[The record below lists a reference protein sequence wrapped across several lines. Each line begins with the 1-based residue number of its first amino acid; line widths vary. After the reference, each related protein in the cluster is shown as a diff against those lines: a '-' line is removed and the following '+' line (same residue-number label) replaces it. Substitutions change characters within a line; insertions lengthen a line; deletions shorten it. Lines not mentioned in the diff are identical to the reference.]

1 MELAVSLKNDLA
13 KVINN
18 PYLVRKVPGVLLA
31 KYAHFIIGKQ
41 LHPRASSLD
50 TSGLSRNHYGWT
62 SVTEQFTWDVFCIQE
77 TNLIN
82 FVKTFATDNY
92 EVAVEVGATSDMFLK
107 HVKAERKIGIN
118 VLDVCVEQL
127 NRQGI
132 IGIKTDGQRMPLEDN
147 GADLVI
153 CFETLEH
160 VHNPILFLAEL
171 SRITQKKLL
180 LSIPWVSKTN
190 IRAKWYGRMEPSGQP
205 DSEFHVFEFDEEDFR
220 KILSYTDFKV
230 GIYQKL
236 INYEAK
242 YDPFTNWC
250 LRRYLYLRC
259 FPAIQAYVLEKN
271 V

>member
-1 MELAVSLKNDLA
+1 MELEVGLKNDLA
-13 KVINN
+13 KVIHN
-18 PYLVRKVPGVLLA
+18 PCLVRKVPGVLLA
-31 KYAHFIIGKQ
+31 RYAHFVAGRQ
-41 LHPRASSLD
+41 LRHRASSLD
-50 TSGLSRNHYGWT
+50 TSHLSRNHYGWT
-62 SVTEQFTWDVFCIQE
+62 SVTTQFAWDVFCIQE

-92 EVAVEVGATSDMFLK
+92 EVAVEIGATSDMFLK
-107 HVKAERKIGIN
+107 HVEAERKIGVN
-118 VLDVCVEQL
+118 VLDICVEQL

-160 VHNPILFLAEL
+160 VNNPILFLAEL
-171 SRITQKKLL
+171 SRIVKNKLL
-180 LSIPWVSKTN
+180 LSIPWVLKTN
-190 IRAKWYGRMEPSGQP
+190 IRTRWYGMADPSGRP

-220 KILSYTDFKV
+220 KVLSYTDFK
-230 GIYQKL
+230 ISTYKKL

-250 LRRYLYLRC
+250 LRKYLYLSY
-259 FPAIQAYVLEKN
+259 FPAIPAYVLEKH

>member
-1 MELAVSLKNDLA
+1 MSLKNDLT

-18 PYLVRKVPGVLLA
+18 PRLISKVPEALLTR
-31 KYAHFIIGKQ
+31 YAHFMVGRQ
-41 LHPRASSLD
+41 LHSRASSLD

-62 SVTEQFTWDVFCIQE
+62 SVTQQFTWDIFCIQQ

-82 FVKTFATDNY
+82 FVKTFAIDDY
-92 EVAVEVGATSDMFLK
+92 EVVMEIGATSDMFLR

-118 VLDVCVEQL
+118 VLDICVEQL
-127 NRQGI
+127 NKQGI
-132 IGIKTDGQRMPLEDN
+132 IGIKTDGQRMPLQDN

-171 SRITQKKLL
+171 SRITKKKLL

-190 IRAKWYGRMEPSGQP
+190 VRARWYGRVDPNGQP
-205 DSEFHVFEFDEEDFR
+205 DSEFHVFEFDERDFK

-230 GIYQKL
+230 STYQKL
-236 INYEAK
+236 TNYQAK

-250 LRRYLYLRC
+250 LRKYLYLGY
-259 FPAIQAYVLEKN
+259 FPAIQAYVLEKHI
-271 V
+271 